1 VREVRNA
8 LAIGPRNAIDQF
20 GNGNSVPQAADVR
33 GGIKD
38 DRAGSHTPVCSRA
51 DHGTDGLH
59 GIAQTNSGHER
70 VKSYIAVA
78 TDED

>member
-1 VREVRNA
+1 VRNA
-8 LAIGPRNAIDQF
+8 PAIGPRNAIDQF
-20 GNGNSVPQAADVR
+20 GNGNTVPQAADVR

-51 DHGTDGLH
+51 DRRTDGPN
-59 GIAQTNSGHER
+59 GIAQTNRGHER
-70 VKSYIAVA
+70 VKSCIAVA